1 MNELDKISEKILK
14 QVLKNDCALTPKG
27 FQNLGLLE
35 KYSQQELSGCLDN
48 LKSLDFIY
56 LDGKSDLLCSTFKAR
71 QYFLLKR
78 KKFFNNIVMS
88 FIIPLIIAFVTAYFT
103 AKFTA
108 TNELI
113 ILTDTINNI

>member
-14 QVLKNDCALTPKG
+14 QVLKNDCALNSQG
-27 FQNLGLLE
+27 FNDLGLLE
-35 KYSQQELSGCLDN
+35 KYPQKELSECLDN
-48 LKSLDFIY
+48 LKSLGFIY
-56 LDGKSDLLCSTFKAR
+56 LNEEKNLLCTTFKAR
-71 QYFLLKR
+71 QYFLLK
-78 KKFFNNIVMS
+78 KKQFFKTIIMS
-88 FIIPLIIAFVTAYFT
+88 FVAPLVIAFITAYFT